1 MFVPN
6 KAAKLEKNYAEGQ
19 IKFKKISIAVWY
31 VRVDMFLINLYK

>member
-6 KAAKLEKNYAEGQ
+6 KAAKLEKNDAEGQ
-19 IKFKKISIAVWY
+19 IKFKMISITVWY